1 MEMGKLYET
10 HVVCLIVPRRANQ
23 SLQMCK
29 KLLKK
34 GKLCLNCVCVCV
46 LNTTGL
52 CIRVFQSAILFLYLS
67 ALSYSFITCV
77 YLTPFSFFFKYF
89 SPSPNFSLKYC
100 TALPA
105 LSFPLI
111 CTPHPCHPSLCY
123 YISVCVWHPPDHHYG
138 HSDSPAVSAEG
149 THVAGHL
156 FDGPGA
162 VKIVLTPLAIVD

>member
-1 MEMGKLYET
+1 MGMGKLYET

-67 ALSYSFITCV
+67 ALSYSFITCL

-123 YISVCVWHPPDHHYG
+123 YISVCVC
-138 HSDSPAVSAEG
+138 G
-149 THVAGHL
+149 THPTTITGTVTAQPCLQKEHML
-156 FDGPGA
+156 
-162 VKIVLTPLAIVD
+162 LAIYLTAPVQ